1 MDQVF
6 RNASIV
12 MQQKADKQEAVTSNN
27 IHYNINMISIAELNW
42 HS

>member
-12 MQQKADKQEAVTSNN
+12 MQKADKQEAVTSNN
-27 IHYNINMISIAELNW
+27 IHYNINMISIAELN
-42 HS
+42 